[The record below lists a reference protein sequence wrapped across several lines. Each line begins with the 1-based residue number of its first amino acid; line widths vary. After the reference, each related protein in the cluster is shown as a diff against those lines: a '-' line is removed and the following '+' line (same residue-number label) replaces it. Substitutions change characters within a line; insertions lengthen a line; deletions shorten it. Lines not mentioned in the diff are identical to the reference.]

1 MDREKKKIRLVFHVF
16 LFLFTF
22 LSEITTFS
30 LFIRI
35 AVSGF
40 TNVKSR
46 NDQYFLKSETIEE
59 IKVKHLLSCLKLNT

>member
-1 MDREKKKIRLVFHVF
+1 MECVDKEKKKIRLVFHVI

-22 LSEITTFS
+22 LSKIAIFW

-35 AVSGF
+35 AVVL

-46 NDQYFLKSETIEE
+46 NDQYFLKSEFG
-59 IKVKHLLSCLKLNT
+59 